1 MPAKPSAIFKGA
13 SHRPYRGFHPL
24 HTYHPF
30 CYYTYMLSKLTLSVD
45 PEVVARAKK
54 YAERNHTSVSELVQT
69 YLSIVTKPP
78 KPEAAKELPPVL
90 ASLRSLVKD
99 EGLDYREEYRKHL
112 TAKHS

>member
-1 MPAKPSAIFKGA
+1 
-13 SHRPYRGFHPL
+13 
-24 HTYHPF
+24 
-30 CYYTYMLSKLTLSVD
+30 MLSKLTLSVD